1 MGSVLDIIMNLF
13 QGFDLTK
20 VIGSIVGVAG
30 NHDLG
35 AIVGILTDFYGGLFN

>member
-20 VIGSIVGVAG
+20 VIGSIAGVAG